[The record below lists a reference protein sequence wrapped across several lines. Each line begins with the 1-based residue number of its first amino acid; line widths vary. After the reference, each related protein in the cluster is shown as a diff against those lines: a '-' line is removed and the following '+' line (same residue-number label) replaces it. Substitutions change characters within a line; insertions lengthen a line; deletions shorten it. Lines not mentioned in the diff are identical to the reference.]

1 MVQLAC
7 QAEGEGIVQKLGPE
21 HGAIQLANEN
31 KRIARV
37 QNWPDIIFGLCVLT
51 FLCPCLLIFLLAFLS
66 SFCLKMEHQTML
78 SVTHTCQLRSALCLL
93 SEVGR
98 SALTTP
104 EFWLV
109 SFQDDNCRRKFS
121 HLWRVLDPIVAPSPQ
136 VRFYPF
142 QVLGQLNM
150 AIAVE
155 KKNYQLRHSCR
166 FFVFVC
172 VVQTKSKVVV

>member
-7 QAEGEGIVQKLGPE
+7 QAEGEGIVQQLGPG
-21 HGAIQLANEN
+21 HGATYLANEH

-37 QNWPDIIFGLCVLT
+37 QNWPDIIFGLCVFT
-51 FLCPCLLIFLLAFLS
+51 FLCLLIFIGIFLS
-66 SFCLKMEHQTML
+66 FCPKMEHQTML

-109 SFQDDNCRRKFS
+109 SSEAIWQGQKQVWSPLEGIGPDSSPLPQGLLLSISGFGAAQYGRCCR
-121 HLWRVLDPIVAPSPQ
+121 
-136 VRFYPF
+136 
-142 QVLGQLNM
+142 
-150 AIAVE
+150 
-155 KKNYQLRHSCR
+155 KKELSIEA
-166 FFVFVC
+166 
-172 VVQTKSKVVV
+172 

>member
-1 MVQLAC
+1 MKIKELQEC
-7 QAEGEGIVQKLGPE
+7 KT
-21 HGAIQLANEN
+21 
-31 KRIARV
+31 
-37 QNWPDIIFGLCVLT
+37 GLTLFLVFVFLPFCV
-51 FLCPCLLIFLLAFLS
+51 FLFSIGIFL
-66 SFCLKMEHQTML
+66 SFCPKMEHQTML

-121 HLWRVLDPIVAPSPQ
+121 HLWRVLDPIVAPSPK
-136 VRFYPF
+136 VCFYPF

-150 AIAVE
+150 AVAVE
-155 KKNYQLRHSCR
+155 KKNYQLRHNEGLC
-166 FFVFVC
+166 FCVC
-172 VVQTKSKVVV
+172 SAN